1 MANITLTPEQ
11 LAYEKRIQDAVAAA
25 QAKQTQQA
33 AMPSS
38 GSNSMIGGMYD
49 NALRARIAALEDA
62 YKASLADATAA
73 KDKIP
78 GIYQAQANTVAAN
91 AGREKRNFNEYA
103 AASGLNSG
111 AGGQAALAL
120 SGQLQSGLA
129 QVRTNEANALSDAD
143 LQIAKLK
150 AQYQQQM
157 QQAVADNLSQRAAAL
172 LDQYNREQSNAIQQ
186 QQWNANFGLQQQQM
200 AANLYDAEYQRQLN
214 NAKLL
219 ASVGDYSGFKA
230 LGWTDAQIAQA
241 QAAAATPTYSGSG
254 GGGGGYAPQGY
265 ESVYQTMQSLGITD
279 AAGAYAYLLSNGYT
293 DTEATNLASYYQQIL
308 AGQKTPTA
316 NNSNFGDGY
325 NSLYTSVNYAI
336 KNGATEANISAM
348 IMKALSDGR
357 ITEQGAYAIL
367 ANMGLI

>member
-1 MANITLTPEQ
+1 MANIGASQKPKKYQTLTPEQ
-11 LAYEKRIQDAVAAA
+11 AAYEKRIQDAVAQA
-25 QAKQTQQA
+25 QAALNQQTASDNRINSLYDA
-33 AMPSS
+33 A
-38 GSNSMIGGMYD
+38 YD
-49 NALRARIAALEDA
+49 AKVAALDSA
-62 YKASLADATAA
+62 YKQSLADATAA

-78 GIYQAQANTVAAN
+78 GIYQAQANAVAAN

-157 QQAVADNLSQRAAAL
+157 QQALADNQYQRAAAL

-186 QQWNANFGLQQQQM
+186 QQWNANFVLHQQQM

-230 LGWTDAQIAQA
+230 L
-241 QAAAATPTYSGSG
+241 
-254 GGGGGYAPQGY
+254 
-265 ESVYQTMQSLGITD
+265 
-279 AAGAYAYLLSNGYT
+279 AG
-293 DTEATNLASYYQQIL
+293 
-308 AGQKTPTA
+308 
-316 NNSNFGDGY
+316 
-325 NSLYTSVNYAI
+325 
-336 KNGATEANISAM
+336 
-348 IMKALSDGR
+348 
-357 ITEQGAYAIL
+357 
-367 ANMGLI
+367 